1 MRAVGRC
8 LVLACS
14 ACVPMFLGCALMSP
28 APVPEDATS
37 EIRPAA
43 SADYD
48 FLVARQH
55 EIEGDLP
62 AALEAYVRAADKDP
76 ESAYLQRKVAELAA
90 RQGRFEEA
98 LVHAERAHA
107 LDPEDGEARLFLGT
121 LYRVSRNVE
130 GAERV
135 LRGDDGEP
143 VSPEAA
149 ALLLSVYFESDRLD
163 DALAAAEW
171 MMKARPDSVR
181 SYLAAA
187 SVYERMGRPAEVER
201 VLHEALEREP
211 DNVAAYAALARARRE
226 RGDRQGEIAV
236 YREVLERSPGHAP
249 TLTALSEAQMGLG
262 LETEAIE
269 TLRLLVRTHPDDL
282 RALVRLGA
290 LEYETG
296 RYAEAA
302 QRFEEAL
309 GQRPQEYEFVYFLGL
324 ARERAGAPEQAT
336 EVLST
341 IPPSHERYAD
351 ARVQIAAIH
360 EQAGDYAAAIQEIER
375 ARERSPSRRLDFYLA
390 SLRAKSGDFPGAVSF
405 LEGLLDATPGDDE
418 VLYNLGVLYH
428 EEKAYDEALR
438 YMHLALA
445 SNPDNA
451 NALNFIGYTWAERGE
466 NLDQAEK
473 MVVRAL
479 ELQPDDGYITDSLGW
494 IYYQRALPLLAG
506 GRVEDGRELLLRA
519 VTHLEQAAD
528 LTDGDPVVSEHLG
541 DVYLRL
547 GRKRDALQRYE
558 GALAQE
564 PAEDEQPDL
573 RQKIERLR
581 RELGGR

>member
-1 MRAVGRC
+1 MKAVGRL

-14 ACVPMFLGCALMSP
+14 AWVPMLLGCAALGRVA
-28 APVPEDATS
+28 APEPEA
-37 EIRPAA
+37 EIRPGA

-48 FLVARQH
+48 FLVAR
-55 EIEGDLP
+55 ELELEGQL
-62 AALEAYVRAADKDP
+62 AEAFEAYARAAEKDP
-76 ESAYLQRKVAELAA
+76 ESAYLQRKLAELAA

-98 LVHAERAHA
+98 LEHAERAHA
-107 LDPEDGEARLFLGT
+107 LDPEDADARIFLGT
-121 LYRVSRNVE
+121 LYRVSRDVA

-135 LRGDDGEP
+135 LRGADGQP

-149 ALLLSVYFESDRLD
+149 ALLLSIYFESDRLE

-171 MMKARPDSVR
+171 MIASRPDSVR

-187 SVYERMGRPAEVER
+187 SVYERMGRPAEAER
-201 VLHEALEREP
+201 VLREALEQEP
-211 DNVAAYAALARARRE
+211 GNVAAYAALARSRRE
-226 RGDRQGEIAV
+226 RGDREGEIAV
-236 YREVLERSPGHAP
+236 YQELLERNPDHAT
-249 TLTALSEAQMGLG
+249 TLTALSEAQMALG
-262 LETEAIE
+262 HEAEAID
-269 TLRLLVRTHPDDL
+269 TLRLLVRKHPDDL

-309 GQRPQEYEFVYFLGL
+309 GQRPQEYEFTYFLGL
-324 ARERAGAPEQAT
+324 ARERAGATDAAA

-351 ARVQIAAIH
+351 ARVQLAAIH
-360 EQAGDYAAAIQEIER
+360 EQAGDYARAIEELEAAR
-375 ARERSPSRRLDFYLA
+375 VRSPSRRLDFYLA
-390 SLRAKSGDFPGAVSF
+390 SLRARSGDFVGAVSF
-405 LEGLLDATPGDDE
+405 LEGLLQQAPGDDE

-428 EEKAYDEALR
+428 EEKEYEQALR

-466 NLDQAEK
+466 NLDQAER
-473 MVVRAL
+473 MIVRAL

-494 IYYQRALPLLAG
+494 VYYQRALPLLEG
-506 GRVEDGRELLLRA
+506 GRVEDGRELLQRA
-519 VTHLEQAAD
+519 ASHLEAAAH

-547 GRKRDALQRYE
+547 GRKRDALERYE
-558 GALAQE
+558 EALQRE
-564 PAEDEQPDL
+564 PSEDDQPQL
-573 RQKIERLR
+573 REKVERLR